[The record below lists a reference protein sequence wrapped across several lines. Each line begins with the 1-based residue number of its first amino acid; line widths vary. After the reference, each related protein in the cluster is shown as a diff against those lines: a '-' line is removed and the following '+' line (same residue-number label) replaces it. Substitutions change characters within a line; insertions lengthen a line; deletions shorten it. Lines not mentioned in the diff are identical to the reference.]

1 MPNEITKMD
10 GKLDENLLEQKHAVS
25 DSGDKPTKRRKALGD
40 SGMTASVW
48 TLSGVVLAACS
59 AGDVTDAIEDIE
71 DFLGIG
77 GGDDGGSG
85 RAVRVH
91 SSPVQGA
98 RIYFDIDEDG
108 DIDAADI
115 ALQDA
120 EFPEGFVTDETGQAR
135 NIPGK
140 FNDKAFV
147 AVLENAI
154 NADTGAS
161 LRGEG
166 EYASIPDANNQYT
179 LSSPITDWIDGQMQL
194 QPGATVEQISAEVAA
209 LIGRILPDGANDEA
223 QARDFWGQIL
233 DHNSYLSGG
242 TVIEALADYLVAED
256 NPTEAQ
262 VKIEL
267 TRLFNDADSLVI
279 LNDADDPSTP
289 DVVELPAVTI
299 GQHDDYVATVET
311 VSHAGNTRYTI
322 VDANGAPISGGNFAI
337 NNRGIIT
344 VTDSTGLDTGTRT
357 IYVQIN
363 NDDSESDQSE
373 IVSVEVTVQSAVRLS
388 HPANGEGRVTEEVA
402 GAVVL
407 SGIVVGGA
415 VQATDFTIMEG
426 LGVAPGTN
434 NRAMFQFV
442 QGRTPTTW
450 DLKLLDGMELDYE
463 SIPGGV
469 IKLRISV
476 EPSSV
481 DRASNILDLVITV
494 EDIPDLAIQGDFIG
508 TITEDE
514 SSVSGALTVVN
525 NTNNDLPIPTQG
537 TYGTLTISGGR
548 WTYTLDNNNDAVQA
562 LLNGENLQ
570 DTITVTVADVSQNIA
585 ITISGADEDLTIITA
600 SVSPPQISLDNS
612 NFDGNLFLGNI
623 LPDLSGQW
631 DANNPVSIAFA
642 GTAPDFFTLSADGD
656 LRFTGT
662 EAQAQQLGASITLN
676 LQISA
681 PDDTTAT
688 LPYNL
693 RVIITTDPIDPI
705 DPVDPPEPEPEDP
718 TPTGAVRV
726 FGGDGAVQG
735 AGIYFDAFVGVT
747 GASGYTDIR
756 GAYSLLPDIHPVA
769 IPSHTDD
776 LNGDGFL
783 ALHEIASQDLRYGD
797 ESDFVTGKGFITG
810 ASGYTD
816 ILPTAL
822 NGMGFEADLTN
833 ALDGATGAPLPSVIY
848 RSLPT
853 AGVNH
858 IASPLTDL
866 LVRRAADM
874 GQTLEEV
881 AAELLAAANP
891 SADDIADFLARV
903 VDENSY
909 IGGARPDAQIIGM
922 SQVLF
927 EYSRATG
934 EDYATSDRTTRN
946 ILFDLVAKKYNQQ
959 AADSASSLDGVVN
972 GLDALDAPAWLTT
985 GFYAATVSVD
995 SGTAP
1000 TFDAGTSTWTF
1011 DDNATLTFDT
1021 AARTFTY
1028 TPSASII
1035 AAPDQ
1040 FLNVPFTI
1048 TITPTDTTIA
1058 PTEVDIRLAYGK
1070 ERDGTIFYRLN
1081 GEQKPYGEDPN
1092 TFALNSITE
1101 TIPIFEPTY
1110 AITDAAEYGT
1120 FRLDV
1125 NNGAWTYDLNESAAA
1140 VAALASGS
1148 TLTDTIMVAVSV
1160 GDTTETRTIEIAIT
1174 RNGDAYE
1181 IASTS
1186 TDTSIGGRVFDP
1198 NTATT
1203 AIDYHF
1209 TIDAF
1214 DRDVGRIHLLD
1225 PTAKDVRFAFP
1236 ELETITIGGKEIQVL
1251 GGLSTARLL
1260 DSNQNTIGVF
1270 TIDETGFVRFTT
1282 ADALTPL
1289 PIDTYTLTVHVIT
1302 DTGTTEVKLT
1312 IDVSPAT
1319 PDLILTPSGASISG
1333 LVAATELPAW
1343 AEAGD
1348 YSVTATSD
1356 QNTPLGTFTYDE
1368 ATQTW
1373 TYLPVQ
1379 TPVRGTSV
1387 SETVTFTLTPT
1398 DTTIAPI
1405 TQTLKITYGYDL
1417 PGGDERWYTLDD
1429 GPRMS
1434 RAHNDATW
1442 SDTFKI
1448 PPPIGTSHKLTYS
1461 IHENVAGQDA
1471 DQYLVANE
1479 NPSAVL
1485 DYPLGQADLH
1495 AIGADNFD
1503 SSQYTIYTPTAIVA
1517 TIDIGGSQN
1526 APITAAD
1533 WVIKGAF
1540 ADKFQMANPNQL
1552 ATEWQL
1558 VLKPGESFNR
1568 EIIKDGTIT
1577 LYVGLETDNQVSN
1590 TLEFTI
1596 NVLDLVE
1603 GSEITGDL
1611 SANLIKDADIDTDS
1625 GNLIAEGRIT
1635 LENKFIGDSAVTIR
1649 TDAGT
1654 ATAVVHDEDANTLTA
1669 TTRHGTF
1676 TYDLATDTWTY
1687 SISNN
1692 AAAVQSLDDIARL
1705 TESIAIEFTLPTGS
1719 TYAKTIDIN
1728 IYGASETLYFIDD
1741 AGARI
1746 SPPSYTDD
1754 LLLDG
1759 GVSDSVR
1766 LPFPPL
1772 ASSWGGRILASDAEY
1787 HLAADTLPA
1796 GLGGVF
1802 RIDGSTLYFVGSAGD
1817 LAAYSDGLT
1826 LDILVSGR
1834 DVDATP
1840 IRYSLALDVVN
1851 IVAGAAQE
1859 DTAIQ
1864 YAFPDKAGQVDGVFE
1879 AGLVVLDKPII
1890 GGAVAAVELP
1900 AWLTAGA
1907 YVATFATSKPVAQLS
1922 QITFDS
1928 ATHTWTYAGD
1938 GFGIAGSSFS
1948 ETITFTLTPDASQYP
1963 SATAITET
1971 LEATLGREANGDH
1984 YFIFDGVRVELASN
1998 TETYSGTFKS
2008 ITPTYDI
2015 DPDDASEYGVFTLDT
2030 DTGAWSYDLDTT
2042 IREVANLAAG
2052 AELTETITVTGT
2064 AAGTE
2069 TDRTITITI
2078 GRDADGFTLTS
2089 TGSTT
2094 TETQK
2099 ITIPRGV
2106 NVQIDTDSGTAEEV
2120 EVSVLGGAVNA
2131 VESTA
2136 TPPTDFSTVT
2146 GTATATLGTIA
2157 SVNGGGNGFL
2167 SYRLNTADR
2176 PEIGEEVTESITVT
2190 LTPTGG
2196 GTDFVGV
2203 IDVIF
2208 GRDANGYYHD
2218 LGDGVRVP
2226 FVPNLNVTFAIDFPT
2241 IYTVTD
2247 GAEYGT
2253 FNFNRGSR
2261 DWTYALNYYN
2271 GLVAGMQIG
2280 ATLTDTI
2287 IITGSVNGTKETR
2300 TIDITI
2306 TRNADSYD
2314 IATTSTDTTSYA
2326 AGYIIRGKYGTME
2339 YDAIGNSW
2347 NYELDH
2353 SDPDTIAVVE
2363 TLAAQG
2369 WVYGDL
2375 TGDLLTQIQA
2385 DERLAE
2391 IIVFEYTDQ
2400 NGARQTAEVP
2410 IIYNRPD
2417 LTYIEASGNL
2427 NPIFADF
2434 ETQTPAAQTGTI
2446 NHGIPTADI
2455 TDITILTNSE
2465 LSGTVNAVVVAPYTA
2480 TSADA
2485 ESGATVAVDTT
2496 AHTITYTPSSG
2507 RLLTSGGTFNDPFTV
2522 TITPSGGGDP
2532 FDVEIDLWIG
2542 QRNSGESFFALSNT
2556 DDLSLHIPYEGE
2568 DPLTLELK
2576 PLTFT
2581 IPGFTSSSYTI
2592 TDAAEYG
2599 TLTIDADTLKWDYD
2613 FNEAHAAVVALAV
2626 GDTLTDTI
2634 IVTGSQMLADD
2645 VTTTITIKITR
2656 DADGFTFTD
2665 ATDTEIATPSDAEAV
2680 SYIRIAT
2687 DFSSSLRNGDFR
2699 ATVAEDGNGNTRTHI
2714 VENDVEYGTL
2724 SFSLDKG
2731 RWEYILDSTNDA
2743 VANLAIGDTLTD
2755 DFALLITPPG
2765 EQVPVT
2771 VRETFTISRDQHGVF
2786 FADANGARIN
2796 PIPTD
2801 KTTITAE
2808 GEYGTLTY
2816 NVASGA
2822 WQYNIDEDDPDTIA
2836 LGNANVPGETFIL
2849 QITNA
2854 DGTITEET
2862 IYTADYAIGV
2872 SANEILIDFST
2883 DDASKT
2889 LLISAKSTP
2898 GGTTSTLPGVMLTY
2912 TPADG
2917 SDPIT
2922 KTFTLTVNYNFST
2935 QGFTYN
2941 IGGQSASG
2949 IGTDFV
2955 ATFNFLDFFPEVTPT
2970 IPRYRDPSVTILTT
2984 FYNDD
2989 AAVKSFVNPIQ
3000 APQTADPILFG
3011 QPVAYDTILDAY
3023 FTIGTDG
3030 EFYETTL
3037 NADGTIATTATTPW
3051 AGDTPENYHIIGG
3064 NVITTA
3070 ENAAENLLIA
3080 TTSYGNFEYN
3090 TETRDWRFIVDN
3102 NDPDIQALGGDDTIT
3117 ETIMLQFTH
3126 ADGTTTTETITITI
3140 NGTEEEIYFVD
3151 ADGNRLDEIPAD
3163 LGQTTTTEI
3172 RRTAT
3177 FQGQVDAVTPQPGA
3191 DYTVKING
3199 DLSAGA
3205 TLTFDTETNTW
3216 TYTNPTLNYAKVNDM
3231 VNSESVTLTITPTT
3245 GDSTTPITV
3254 PFELQIKDPLLH
3266 DGPFRSS
3273 PYYDFNGELTE
3284 ILNLPGRGGVGTL
3297 IPITDAIPGLEPIY
3311 TATSGDYGSFNIDPT
3326 TGAWTYTLYNG
3337 VDAVENL
3344 GINAS
3349 LTDIITV
3356 TAHHKFGGTTTE
3368 DIAITIRRDDDGI
3381 YFEQLVPTSPLTG
3394 LLDVITPV
3402 PGGSGY
3408 DAELIFHRNDIINNG
3423 IQGSVAFDET
3433 AHTFTWTAPDGYL
3446 FSGQLTDWFI
3456 FKLTPTGGDD
3466 PVEIKV
3472 AFIIGSHDGLH
3483 YQVQGLGNVFD
3494 ADVVSY
3500 ADNGDL
3506 NPVTLP
3512 IPGLIRYD
3520 TTTLG
3525 SYGSVEVVS
3534 DSREWFYRIDAGNAD
3549 VANLAIGEILTDTIT
3564 INGQHIFDG
3573 AAVTQTIT
3581 VRIGRDADGIF
3592 YADENGARVG
3602 FAPLDGTLLS
3612 SIFLR
3617 DFDHAGSYYA
3627 DDEDV
3632 RIPGEGADYT
3642 DSFTFDRI
3650 YFPHDASYTVTHTEF
3665 YFQLADIERGDVGA
3679 ALTSGIILGNVLP
3692 EIGGDIDLNNV
3703 RVDFADSVSDTIKSL
3718 FWVSRDGTLSLAVD
3732 AGITSIGA
3740 INQALTELEDQLTL
3754 DLVISAPRDTAI
3766 TLPYRVTV
3774 NFVDEVNNDKTPDMD
3789 VVIEQQVEVEITAS
3803 GADDGTF
3810 TISDD
3815 GKSWS
3820 YVLDNAVLSG
3830 TFVAEDITL
3839 TIKPEGGVAYTETFT
3854 LLISNTTINNGYA
3867 YTIRDETS
3875 QTVVSATSIASYN
3888 TPIIG
3893 TFGLP
3898 APPHIDLTQGGH
3910 LATISYYDADAYTGD
3925 IAFGL
3930 LPDSST
3936 DDNGNIIYS
3945 GGMDAA
3951 TYAAHLALLTIDED
3965 SGQIHLQDRPP
3976 IQNPQDF
3983 RVVATV
3989 TDNGVRVARE
3999 ILTIDVDGNGI
4010 NLPPTFLDDDITL
4023 NLNEGATKTSAGI
4036 ITTLIAVDTTPVT
4049 YAITAGN
4056 DAGLFTINGNNGR
4069 IRLAENAKLDYD
4081 TAESHTLT
4089 ITASSNGGTATATVT
4104 INVIDRN
4111 EGEAGY
4117 AILQNGDML
4126 ELQQAFTDPDG
4137 VRAAPTPIYSWL
4149 PTPPPD
4155 ISYQWFTTTDG
4166 GKTKTLLGEAIEV
4179 KASDDETNAIKTS
4192 YDTTNTP
4199 AVFTSYAFHVIQAA
4213 DGVLTVTADGAWSY
4227 TRNAE
4232 LPMDRSDQ
4240 ERITIRISPEGTNEI
4255 FDRVVNL
4262 EITRDS
4268 SGDYTYTPGG
4278 ETTRIPLATYNTPI
4292 TGTIPLPTH
4301 PAGTVH
4307 GVTVSYTDNAGVEYD
4322 IDVLEPITPFT
4333 DRHGINN
4340 FAFYT
4345 GSINEDGTDDML
4357 PAQLGTGG
4365 LPIGFSGVVE
4375 WRLVNDV
4382 GELVRELHGFSI
4394 NDQTGGISL
4403 KTGTTL
4409 DYETTPT
4416 YNLRVRAI
4424 YNDGRGPLEEDLH
4437 IETWVIIN
4445 VLDANERAPELG
4457 EVQIVENSG
4466 AIAGVNLE
4474 VRGDGDDILAMLGAR
4489 TLLGL
4494 LSAPTI
4500 SGTTVTGTAIAE
4512 YIRGG
4517 TGDDTITSGGGA
4529 DHIIGGAGDDGIT
4542 LASDAGS
4549 VETIYYRFS
4558 TAGTIWT
4565 SPDGTD
4571 TITNFRRGEDRLV
4584 FLDTD
4589 GTPIDLMTFTHAD
4602 NVRTTGGQLAVK
4614 PILANDEV
4622 EGVEVIFGTNKIR
4635 VEFHDSSHEVY
4646 RIYDSVAD
4654 GYDYTEA
4661 SKKYLGQFD
4670 GDGVPSGFLFHI
4682 STLKD
4687 NTLLPNYFNVT
4698 SADVLISERRRHD
4711 DGVFATISATDD
4723 DASAPNNEI
4732 ASYDITGGNDL
4743 GLFAIDD
4750 DGGISVAEGKG
4761 FNTEGT
4767 ALTYTLTITATDSGG
4782 TPMTSAAKTIT
4793 IGVEVDHLSVY
4804 DISKSGNTL
4813 TATQNTEDSDGEVA
4827 ASVRYQWF
4835 TTDGTSI
4842 NRLGTLSSTNTL
4854 DTAASGNELPT
4865 GSVYGVTITYN
4876 DEAGNMGETV
4886 TIVQGILDG
4895 GVADENLD
4903 GDATTNYIVGGLG
4916 IDTIDG
4922 KGGNDH
4928 IWGGEGNDIIKLT
4941 EAEGSVETIYYAFTS
4956 TDTGAWTTT
4965 DGMDAITNFRRGE
4978 DRLIFVDEDETVIT
4992 MTEFL
4997 NDANRMSDNLEVTP
5011 LFSMDKT
5018 TLTGVQIDFGDST
5031 ALTINYATA
5040 SQVTVRAANQGAWE
5054 AAATKYVGANGAN
5067 LGDDGILT
5075 NNALLRNYFG
5085 ADGNTNI
5092 QILDDEMIVIVD
5104 LI

>member
-25 DSGDKPTKRRKALGD
+25 DSGDKPTKRRKALGN

-77 GGDDGGSG
+77 GGDGDGGG

-91 SSPVQGA
+91 SSPVEGA

-115 ALQDA
+115 ARQDA
-120 EFPEGFVTDETGQAR
+120 LHPEGFVTDETGQAR

-140 FNDKAFV
+140 FNDKAFI

-194 QPGATVEQISAEVAA
+194 QPGATVAEISAEVAA

-267 TRLFNDADSLVI
+267 TRLFNDTDSLII
-279 LNDADDPSTP
+279 LNDADDPTTP
-289 DVVELPAVTI
+289 DIVELPAVTI

-322 VDANGAPISGGNFAI
+322 VDANGAPMSGGNFAI

-514 SSVSGALTVVN
+514 ASVSGALTVVN

-537 TYGTLTISGGR
+537 TYGTLTISGNT

-656 LRFTGT
+656 LHFTGT

-693 RVIITTDPIDPI
+693 RVIITTDPIDP
-705 DPVDPPEPEPEDP
+705 VDPPGPEPEPEPEPEDP

-756 GAYSLLPDIHPVA
+756 GAYYLLPDIHPVA

-797 ESDFVTGKGFITG
+797 ESSFVLNKGFITG

-833 ALDGATGAPLPSVIY
+833 ALDGASGAPLPSVIY

-858 IASPLTDL
+858 IATPLTDL
-866 LVRRAADM
+866 LVRRAEDM

-909 IGGARPDAQIIGM
+909 IGGATPDAQIIGM
-922 SQVLF
+922 SRVLF
-927 EYSRATG
+927 EYIRATG
-934 EDYATSDRTTRN
+934 EDFANSDRTTRN
-946 ILFDLVAKKYNQQ
+946 ILFDEVAKKYNLQVV
-959 AADSASSLDGVVN
+959 DSASSLDGVVN
-972 GLDALDAPAWLTT
+972 GLDVPDAPAWLTT

-1028 TPSASII
+1028 KPSAGII
-1035 AAPDQ
+1035 VSPDQ
-1040 FLNVPFTI
+1040 FINVPFTI

-1070 ERDGTIFYRLN
+1070 ERDGTVFYRLN

-1125 NNGAWTYDLNESAAA
+1125 NNGAWTYDLNETAAA

-1160 GDTTETRTIEIAIT
+1160 GDTTETRTIDIVIT

-1203 AIDYHF
+1203 AIDYTF

-1319 PDLILTPSGASISG
+1319 PDLILTPSR
-1333 LVAATELPAW
+1333 
-1343 AEAGD
+1343 
-1348 YSVTATSD
+1348 TA
-1356 QNTPLGTFTYDE
+1356 
-1368 ATQTW
+1368 
-1373 TYLPVQ
+1373 
-1379 TPVRGTSV
+1379 
-1387 SETVTFTLTPT
+1387 
-1398 DTTIAPI
+1398 
-1405 TQTLKITYGYDL
+1405 
-1417 PGGDERWYTLDD
+1417 
-1429 GPRMS
+1429 
-1434 RAHNDATW
+1434 
-1442 SDTFKI
+1442 
-1448 PPPIGTSHKLTYS
+1448 YS

-1471 DQYLVANE
+1471 DQYLVASE
-1479 NPSAVL
+1479 NPAEVL

-1596 NVLDLVE
+1596 NVLDLIE

-1817 LAAYSDGLT
+1817 LAAYSGGLT

-1890 GGAVAAVELP
+1890 GGAVAAVSLP
-1900 AWLTAGA
+1900 EWLTAGA
-1907 YVATFATSKPVAQLS
+1907 YTATSTSDQTVVQYGD
-1922 QITFDS
+1922 ITFTA
-1928 ATHTWTYAGD
+1928 ATHTWLYRGALFPAVGTT
-1938 GFGIAGSSFS
+1938 SSVT
-1948 ETITFTLTPDASQYP
+1948 ETRTITLTPDAAQYP
-1963 SATAITET
+1963 SATALTET
-1971 LEATLGREANGDH
+1971 LKIEHGRDADGL
-1984 YFIFDGVRVELASN
+1984 YYIFDDGARQGIA
-1998 TETYSGTFKS
+1998 THTDTGTGTFKNAN
-2008 ITPTYDI
+2008 PTYDI

-2042 IREVANLAAG
+2042 IRAVANLAAG
-2052 AELTETITVTGT
+2052 APPLRETITVTGT

-2069 TDRTITITI
+2069 TDRTITIMI

-2089 TGSTT
+2089 TGTTT

-2106 NVQIDTDSGTAEEV
+2106 NVQIDTDTGTAEEV
-2120 EVSVLGGAVNA
+2120 
-2131 VESTA
+2131 
-2136 TPPTDFSTVT
+2136 TDIIG
-2146 GTATATLGTIA
+2146 GTASEGTLNPGGYDIRTGGKSGPDTGFFGA
-2157 SVNGGGNGFL
+2157 GGNPL
-2167 SYRLNTADR
+2167 YDTDAHTWTWHR
-2176 PEIGEEVTESITVT
+2176 PNISLTDGTSWSVTWHFAV
-2190 LTPTGG
+2190 TPTGG
-2196 GTDFVGV
+2196 TTTTY
-2203 IDVIF
+2203 DV
-2208 GRDANGYYHD
+2208 DLTVWANP
-2218 LGDGVRVP
+2218 DGVYYSIENAPMVKLADGETGITGTIP
-2226 FVPNLNVTFAIDFPT
+2226 GLEPT
-2241 IYTVTD
+2241 HYTASD
-2247 GAEYGT
+2247 GAYGT
-2253 FNFNRGSR
+2253 FSFDAGSR

-2271 GLVAGMQIG
+2271 GSVAGMQIG
-2280 ATLTDTI
+2280 ATLTETI
-2287 IITGSVNGTKETR
+2287 TITAHQAFGGTPTTE
-2300 TIDITI
+2300 DITI
-2306 TRNADSYD
+2306 TIGRTADGYTVTNPDS
-2314 IATTSTDTTSYA
+2314 SVV
-2326 AGYIIRGKYGTME
+2326 GYIIRGKYGTME

-2375 TGDLLTQIQA
+2375 TGGLLTQIQA

-2427 NPIFADF
+2427 DPIFANF

-2465 LSGTVNAVVVAPYTA
+2465 LSGTIDAVAVGGY
-2480 TSADA
+2480 
-2485 ESGATVAVDTT
+2485 TVAVSDDSGTDPTESSGTWTLHDNAEITFDTAT
-2496 AHTITYTPSSG
+2496 NSFTYTPDSG
-2507 RLLTSGGTFNDPFTV
+2507 ILITAGAETFDTFTF
-2522 TITPSGGGDP
+2522 TITPTDTTITPIEEDITLSYGQDLLAEGGAI
-2532 FDVEIDLWIG
+2532 FYIL
-2542 QRNSGESFFALSNT
+2542 NGERQ
-2556 DDLSLHIPYEGE
+2556 PYGE
-2568 DPLTLELK
+2568 DPN
-2576 PLTFT
+2576 TFALLPITAT
-2581 IPGFTSSSYTI
+2581 IPGFAPTYTI

-2599 TLTIDADTLKWDYD
+2599 TFTFDPETLKWDYD
-2613 FNEAHAAVVALAV
+2613 FNEAHAAVAALAV

-2687 DFSSSLRNGDFR
+2687 DFSSSLMDGRFT
-2699 ATVAEDGNGNTRTHI
+2699 ATNPAGRTHSLTD
-2714 VENDVEYGTL
+2714 DVEYGVLLFELNTGIWRYH
-2724 SFSLDKG
+2724 LDPQN
-2731 RWEYILDSTNDA
+2731 EA
-2743 VANLAIGDTLTD
+2743 VKALEIGATLTD
-2755 DFALLITPPG
+2755 NFALTINVAG
-2765 EQVPVT
+2765 QQVPINVA
-2771 VRETFTISRDQHGVF
+2771 ETFTISRDQHGVF

-3732 AGITSIGA
+3732 AGIYTSIGA

-3754 DLVISAPRDTAI
+3754 DLVVSAPRDTAI

-3774 NFVDEVNNDKTPDMD
+3774 NLVDEVDNDKTPDMD

-4010 NLPPTFLDDDITL
+4010 NLPPAFLDDDITL

-4089 ITASSNGGTATATVT
+4089 ITASANGGTATATVT

-4137 VRAAPTPIYSWL
+4137 VRA
-4149 PTPPPD
+4149 
-4155 ISYQWFTTTDG
+4155 ISYQWFTTADG
-4166 GKTKTLLGEAIEV
+4166 GETKTLLGEAIEV
-4179 KASDDETNAIKTS
+4179 DTTTDEANAIKTS

-4199 AVFTSYAFHVIQAA
+4199 AVLTNHEVELDTNPFEGTVTINA
-4213 DGVLTVTADGAWSY
+4213 DNTGWSWVLDAEDNIPAGESEYDTFSFEITADG
-4227 TRNAE
+4227 TDE
-4232 LPMDRSDQ
+4232 TFEVDV
-4240 ERITIRISPEGTNEI
+4240 RI
-4255 FDRVVNL
+4255 DYK
-4262 EITRDS
+4262 RDTD
-4268 SGDYTYTPGG
+4268 GDYSYDINRSGTFTD
-4278 ETTRIPLATYNTPI
+4278 LATWNTPI
-4292 TGTIPLPTH
+4292 TGTIALPTI
-4301 PAGTVH
+4301 PTEIRH
-4307 GVTVSYTDNAGVEYD
+4307 GVTISYTDNAGIEYD
-4322 IDVLEPITPFT
+4322 MDVLQPIVGFT
-4333 DRHGINN
+4333 ENSAN
-4340 FAFYT
+4340 VAFYT
-4345 GSINEDGTDDML
+4345 GSINEDGTSPDL
-4357 PAQLGTGG
+4357 PDAGVAGFPSASFRGG
-4365 LPIGFSGVVE
+4365 ID
-4375 WRLVNDV
+4375 WYLVNDL
-4382 GELVRELHGFSI
+4382 GELVLEHQGFRI
-4394 NDQTGGISL
+4394 DVQTGIISL

-4416 YNLRVRAI
+4416 YNLRIRAVF
-4424 YNDGRGPLEEDLH
+4424 NDGRGPLEEDLH
-4437 IETWVIIN
+4437 IETWAIIN

-4466 AIAGVNLE
+4466 AIAGANLE
-4474 VRGDGDDILAMLGAR
+4474 VRGDDITAMLGSIT
-4489 TLLGL
+4489 TLAG
-4494 LSAPTI
+4494 AT
-4500 SGTTVTGTAIAE
+4500 
-4512 YIRGG
+4512 
-4517 TGDDTITSGGGA
+4517 TGDDTDLDGTTADEWIYGDAGDDEIDGGGGA
-4529 DHIIGGAGDDGIT
+4529 DHIIGGAGDDEIT
-4542 LASDAGS
+4542 LSSDAGS

-4723 DASAPNNEI
+4723 DATAPNNEI
-4732 ASYDITGGNDL
+4732 ASYKITGGTGMDL
-4743 GLFAIDD
+4743 FEIDD

-4793 IGVEVDHLSVY
+4793 ISVEVDHLSVY

-4827 ASVRYQWF
+4827 VSVMYQWF

-4886 TIVQGILDG
+4886 TIVQGIIDG
-4895 GVADENLD
+4895 GVADETLD

-4928 IWGGEGNDIIKLT
+4928 IWGGEGNDIITLS
-4941 EAEGSVETIYYAFTS
+4941 AASGNVETIYYAFTS

-4965 DGMDAITNFRRGE
+4965 DGMDTITNFRRGE
-4978 DRLIFVDEDETVIT
+4978 DRLIFVDEDESVIT

-4997 NDANRMSDNLEVTP
+4997 DHDNLA
-5011 LFSMDKT
+5011 
-5018 TLTGVQIDFGDST
+5018 I
-5031 ALTINYATA
+5031 
-5040 SQVTVRAANQGAWE
+5040 E
-5054 AAATKYVGANGAN
+5054 AIGSGAN
-5067 LGDDGILT
+5067 LIGVEILFGTTKILEIQYHSSDYVRVIDTNRDWVLEAAETYLGDILNDDVSNDPT
-5075 NNALLRNYFG
+5075 GYTIQGGNVETTTLLPNYFG

>member
-25 DSGDKPTKRRKALGD
+25 DSGDKPTKRRKALGN

-77 GGDDGGSG
+77 GGDDGGGG

-91 SSPVQGA
+91 SSPVEGA

-115 ALQDA
+115 ARQDA
-120 EFPEGFVTDETGQAR
+120 LHPEGFVTDETGQAR
-135 NIPGK
+135 NIPGE

-194 QPGATVEQISAEVAA
+194 QPGATVAEISAEVAA

-267 TRLFNDADSLVI
+267 TRLFNDADSLII
-279 LNDADDPSTP
+279 LNDADDPTTP

-322 VDANGAPISGGNFAI
+322 VDANGAPMSGGNFAI

-373 IVSVEVTVQSAVRLS
+373 IVSVDVTVQSAVRLS

-508 TITEDE
+508 IITEDE
-514 SSVSGALTVVN
+514 ASVSGALTVVN
-525 NTNNDLPIPTQG
+525 NTNNDRPTITQG
-537 TYGTLTISGGR
+537 TYGTLTISGNT

-570 DTITVTVADVSQNIA
+570 DTITVTVADVSQQIA

-656 LRFTGT
+656 LHFTGT

-693 RVIITTDPIDPI
+693 RVIITTDPIDP
-705 DPVDPPEPEPEDP
+705 VDPPGPEPEPEPEPEDP

-747 GASGYTDIR
+747 GASGYTDIT
-756 GAYSLLPDIHPVA
+756 GAYFLLPDIHPVA

-797 ESDFVTGKGFITG
+797 ESGFVLNKGFITG

-833 ALDGATGAPLPSVIY
+833 ALDGASGAPLPSIIY

-866 LVRRAADM
+866 LVRRAEDM

-922 SQVLF
+922 SRVLF
-927 EYSRATG
+927 EYIRATG
-934 EDYATSDRTTRN
+934 EDSANSDRTTRN
-946 ILFDLVAKKYNQQ
+946 ILFDEVAKKYNQQ

-972 GLDALDAPAWLTT
+972 GLDALDAPSWLTT

-1011 DDNATLTFDT
+1011 DDAATLTFDT

-1028 TPSASII
+1028 KPSAGII
-1035 AAPDQ
+1035 VSPDQ
-1040 FLNVPFTI
+1040 FINVPFTI

-1110 AITDAAEYGT
+1110 AITDAAEYGA

-1125 NNGAWTYDLNESAAA
+1125 NNGAWTYDLNENAAA
-1140 VAALASGS
+1140 VAALVSGS

-1203 AIDYHF
+1203 AIDYAF

-1289 PIDTYTLTVHVIT
+1289 PIDTYTLTVHVIS

-1319 PDLILTPSGASISG
+1319 PDLILTPSR
-1333 LVAATELPAW
+1333 
-1343 AEAGD
+1343 
-1348 YSVTATSD
+1348 TA
-1356 QNTPLGTFTYDE
+1356 
-1368 ATQTW
+1368 
-1373 TYLPVQ
+1373 
-1379 TPVRGTSV
+1379 
-1387 SETVTFTLTPT
+1387 
-1398 DTTIAPI
+1398 
-1405 TQTLKITYGYDL
+1405 
-1417 PGGDERWYTLDD
+1417 
-1429 GPRMS
+1429 
-1434 RAHNDATW
+1434 
-1442 SDTFKI
+1442 
-1448 PPPIGTSHKLTYS
+1448 YS

-1471 DQYLVANE
+1471 DQYLVASE

-1596 NVLDLVE
+1596 NVLDLIE

-1611 SANLIKDADIDTDS
+1611 SANLIKDADVDTDS
-1625 GNLIAEGRIT
+1625 GNLIAEGQIT

-1676 TYDLATDTWTY
+1676 TYDLATDSWTY

-1817 LAAYSDGLT
+1817 LAAYSGGLT

-1890 GGAVAAVELP
+1890 GGAVAAVTVP
-1900 AWLTAGA
+1900 SWIGTGDYTATPSGVSGRGALTTDTTAN
-1907 YVATFATSKPVAQLS
+1907 
-1922 QITFDS
+1922 
-1928 ATHTWTYAGD
+1928 TWTYTPQTSLSRPSAGD
-1938 GFGIAGSSFS
+1938 PPTAYT
-1948 ETITFTLTPDASQYP
+1948 ETITITIAPTGGTSYTQDLEIAVEFNSDGEYSYTIDGGDKVIGTLRP
-1963 SATAITET
+1963 
-1971 LEATLGREANGDH
+1971 G
-1984 YFIFDGVRVELASN
+1984 SN
-1998 TETYSGTFKS
+1998 TGAAFSGMLLST
-2008 ITPTYDI
+2008 TPTYDI

-2042 IREVANLAAG
+2042 IRAVANLAAG
-2052 AELTETITVTGT
+2052 ATLTETITVTGT

-2069 TDRTITITI
+2069 TDRIITITI

-2106 NVQIDTDSGTAEEV
+2106 NVQIDTDTGTAE
-2120 EVSVLGGAVNA
+2120 SV
-2131 VESTA
+2131 
-2136 TPPTDFSTVT
+2136 TDIIG
-2146 GTATATLGTIA
+2146 GTASEGTLNPGGYDIRTGGKSGPDTGFFGA
-2157 SVNGGGNGFL
+2157 GGNPL
-2167 SYRLNTADR
+2167 YDTDAHTWTWHR
-2176 PEIGEEVTESITVT
+2176 PNISLTDGTSWSVTWHFAV
-2190 LTPTGG
+2190 TPTGG
-2196 GTDFVGV
+2196 TTTTY
-2203 IDVIF
+2203 DV
-2208 GRDANGYYHD
+2208 DLTVWANP
-2218 LGDGVRVP
+2218 DGVYYSIENAPMVKLADGETGITGTIP
-2226 FVPNLNVTFAIDFPT
+2226 GLEPT
-2241 IYTVTD
+2241 HYTASD
-2247 GAEYGT
+2247 GAYGT
-2253 FNFNRGSR
+2253 FSFDRGSR

-2271 GLVAGMQIG
+2271 GSVAGMQIG
-2280 ATLTDTI
+2280 ATLTETI
-2287 IITGSVNGTKETR
+2287 TITAHQAFGGTPTTE
-2300 TIDITI
+2300 DITI
-2306 TRNADSYD
+2306 TIGRDADGYTVTNPDS
-2314 IATTSTDTTSYA
+2314 SVV
-2326 AGYIIRGKYGTME
+2326 GYIIRGKYGTME

-2375 TGDLLTQIQA
+2375 TGNLLTQIQA

-2400 NGARQTAEVP
+2400 DGARQTAEVP

-2427 NPIFADF
+2427 NPIFANF

-2599 TLTIDADTLKWDYD
+2599 TFTIDDATLKWDYD
-2613 FNEAHAAVVALAV
+2613 FNEAHADVVALAI

-2645 VTTTITIKITR
+2645 VTTTITINIER

-2836 LGNANVPGETFIL
+2836 LGNANVPGEVFVL

-2862 IYTADYAIGV
+2862 IYTADYAIAV

-2889 LLISAKSTP
+2889 LLISAKNTP

-3000 APQTADPILFG
+3000 APQVADPILFG

-3051 AGDTPENYHIIGG
+3051 AGDTPENYYIIGG

-4010 NLPPTFLDDDITL
+4010 NLPPAFLDDDITL

-4089 ITASSNGGTATATVT
+4089 ITASANGGTATATVT

-4117 AILQNGDML
+4117 AIRQNGDML

-4137 VRAAPTPIYSWL
+4137 VRA
-4149 PTPPPD
+4149 
-4155 ISYQWFTTTDG
+4155 ISYQWFTTTDDG
-4166 GKTKTLLGEAIEV
+4166 ETKTLLGEAIAV
-4179 KASDDETNAIKTS
+4179 DTTTDEANAIKTS

-4227 TRNAE
+4227 TRNSE

-4292 TGTIPLPTH
+4292 TGTIPLPTQ

-4307 GVTVSYTDNAGVEYD
+4307 GVTVSYTDNAGIEYD

-4365 LPIGFSGVVE
+4365 LPIGFNGVVE

-4457 EVQIVENSG
+4457 EVQVVENSG
-4466 AIAGVNLE
+4466 AIAGANLE
-4474 VRGDGDDILAMLGAR
+4474 VRGDDITAMLGSIT
-4489 TLLGL
+4489 TLAGATTGDNTL
-4494 LSAPTI
+4494 A
-4500 SGTTVTGTAIAE
+4500 GTTADEWIYGNA
-4512 YIRGG
+4512 
-4517 TGDDTITSGGGA
+4517 GDDEIDGGGGA
-4529 DHIIGGAGDDGIT
+4529 DHIIGGAGDDEIT
-4542 LASDAGS
+4542 LSSDAGS

-4565 SPDGTD
+4565 TTDGTD

-4670 GDGVPSGFLFHI
+4670 GDGVPSGFLFHL

-4732 ASYDITGGNDL
+4732 ASYDITGGT
-4743 GLFAIDD
+4743 GMELFEIDD
-4750 DGGISVAEGKG
+4750 DGGIRVAEGKG

-4827 ASVRYQWF
+4827 VSVMYQWF

-4886 TIVQGILDG
+4886 TIVQGIIDG

-4956 TDTGAWTTT
+4956 TDAGAWTTT

-4997 NDANRMSDNLEVTP
+4997 DHDNLAIEAIG
-5011 LFSMDKT
+5011 SGAN
-5018 TLTGVQIDFGDST
+5018 LTGVEILFGTTKILEIQYHSSDHVRIIDTNRDWV
-5031 ALTINYATA
+5031 L
-5040 SQVTVRAANQGAWE
+5040 E
-5054 AAATKYVGANGAN
+5054 AAETY
-5067 LGDDGILT
+5067 LGDILNDDVSNDPT
-5075 NNALLRNYFG
+5075 GYTIQGGNVETTTLLPNYFG
-5085 ADGNTNI
+5085 GTDNTNI